1 MSVAVQPSAA
11 LQASTASPSPDIAAD
26 WVDWGDDP
34 APIHTQVEI
43 ADIVVRPEW
52 QVRDRFDQRLFW
64 DYVTA
69 YANGA
74 AMPPIQLA
82 RVNGALIL
90 MDGAHRLAAQ
100 QHMKR
105 EAVAAIVTDLSEDEA
120 QWRAAL
126 ANTRNGARLRQSEK
140 RKVFEVYMSQG
151 RYRKG
156 RGVKSYRE
164 IARDL
169 GGLASK
175 SGVEKWMK
183 KHHPKIAKRM
193 ANARDTTVSLDAAV
207 QRPPT
212 PYERVV
218 RSLDGATQQAVAE
231 ARALCPTA
239 RRVLAERLRKAA
251 QALTEAEPWGPAQDT
266 DEPADF

>member
-1 MSVAVQPSAA
+1 MTDA
-11 LQASTASPSPDIAAD
+11 TDG
-26 WVDWGDDP
+26 WGEDA
-34 APIHTQVEI
+34 APIHAQVEI

-100 QHMKR
+100 KHMKR
-105 EAVAAIVTDLSEDEA
+105 EAAAAIVTDLSEDEA
-120 QWRAAL
+120 QWQAAL
-126 ANTRNGARLRQSEK
+126 ANTRNGARLKQGEK
-140 RKVFEVYMSQG
+140 RKVFEVYMAQG

-164 IARDL
+164 IAEEL
-169 GGLASK
+169 GGAASK
-175 SGVEKWMK
+175 SGIEKWMK
-183 KHHPKIAKRM
+183 KYHPKVAKRM
-193 ANARDTTVSLDAAV
+193 AGGRDFTAGPDKDSEGP
-207 QRPPT
+207 RT
-212 PYERVV
+212 PYQRVAEHIGEIT
-218 RSLDGATQQAVAE
+218 RRAAAE
-231 ARALCPTA
+231 ARALCPTDRA
-239 RRVLAERLRKAA
+239 ALAAELRRAA
-251 QALTEAEPWGPAQDT
+251 QAIAEAEPWCPAQVAEG
-266 DEPADF
+266 DEDF

>member
-1 MSVAVQPSAA
+1 MTDTANVWADLDDAA
-11 LQASTASPSPDIAAD
+11 AS
-26 WVDWGDDP
+26 
-34 APIHTQVEI
+34 IHAQVEVD
-43 ADIVVRPEW
+43 DIVVRPEW
-52 QVRDRFDQRLFW
+52 QVRDRFDQRLCW

-105 EAVAAIVTDLSEDEA
+105 EAVEAVVTDLSEDEA
-120 QWRAAL
+120 RWQAAL

-140 RKVFEVYMSQG
+140 RTVFDVYMAQG

-164 IARDL
+164 IAREM

-175 SGVEKWMK
+175 SAIEKWMK
-183 KHHPKIAKRM
+183 KDHPKIAKRM
-193 ANARDTTVSLDAAV
+193 ASARDFTAGPDAPAE
-207 QRPPT
+207 RPPT

-218 RSLDGATQQAVAE
+218 GSIEGVARQAVAE

-239 RRVLAERLRKAA
+239 RLALAARLRKAA
-251 QALTEAEPWGPAQDT
+251 QALTEAGPWRHEQAT
-266 DEPADF
+266 DETADF